1 MDDLCLRMLDRFQH
15 DLPICAEPYQAMAD
29 ELGCTEDDILQRLA
43 QLNERKA
50 LSRVGPV
57 FEHSLA
63 GASTLVALA
72 VPAERIEEV
81 AAQIN
86 AFDEV
91 NHNYLREHDWNLWF
105 VLTGPS
111 REHLDQT
118 LEKIEQL
125 TGLTPLDLPMLTAYQ
140 IDLGFALGQH
150 SQVPT

>member
-1 MDDLCLRMLDRFQH
+1 MDELCLRMLDRFQH
-15 DLPICAEPYQAMAD
+15 DLPICAQPYQAIANEMGCSEAD
-29 ELGCTEDDILQRLA
+29 IFQRLE
-43 QLNERKA
+43 QLSQLKA

-72 VPAERIEEV
+72 VPEARIEEV

-105 VLTGPS
+105 VMTGPD
-111 REHLDQT
+111 REHLDQV
-118 LEKIEQL
+118 LVRIQQL

-140 IDLGFALGQH
+140 INLGFALGKD
-150 SQVPT
+150 SQVPS

>member
-29 ELGCTEDDILQRLA
+29 ELGCTEEDILQRLA
-43 QLNERKA
+43 QLNQHKA

-72 VPAERIEEV
+72 VPQARIEEV

-91 NHNYLREHDWNLWF
+91 NHNYLREHEWNLWF
-105 VLTGPS
+105 VMTGPS

-118 LEKIEQL
+118 LARIEQL

-140 IDLGFALGQH
+140 INLGFALGKD

>member
-15 DLPICAEPYQAMAD
+15 DLPICARPYQAMAD
-29 ELGCTEDDILQRLA
+29 ELGCTEEDIFQRLE
-43 QLNERKA
+43 QLKQRQA

-72 VPAERIEEV
+72 VPEARIEEV

-105 VLTGPS
+105 VLSGPS

-118 LEKIEQL
+118 LSKIEQI

-140 IDLGFALGQH
+140 INLGFALGKD
-150 SQVPT
+150 SQVPS

>member
-15 DLPICAEPYQAMAD
+15 HLPICAEPYQAMAD
-29 ELGCTEDDILQRLA
+29 ELGCTEADILQRLK
-43 QLNERKA
+43 QLKERKA

-57 FEHSLA
+57 FDHTRA

-72 VPAERIEEV
+72 VPEARIEEV
-81 AAQIN
+81 AEQIN
-86 AFDEV
+86 ALDEV

-118 LEKIEQL
+118 LVKIERI
-125 TGLTPLDLPMLTAYQ
+125 TGLTPLDLPMLTEYQ
-140 IDLGFALGQH
+140 INLGFALGKD
-150 SQVPT
+150 SQVPS

>member
-1 MDDLCLRMLDRFQH
+1 MDELCLRMLDLFQH
-15 DLPICAEPYQAMAD
+15 DLPICAQPYQAMAD
-29 ELGCTEDDILQRLA
+29 ELGCTEEAILQRLE
-43 QLNERKA
+43 QLNQRKA

-72 VPAERIEEV
+72 VPEDRIEEV

-91 NHNYLREHDWNLWF
+91 NHNYLREHAWNLWF
-105 VLTGPS
+105 VMTGPD
-111 REHLDQT
+111 RQHLDQA
-118 LEKIEQL
+118 LLRIQQI

-140 IDLGFALGQH
+140 INLGFALGKD

>member
-15 DLPICAEPYQAMAD
+15 DLPICAEPYQAMAE
-29 ELGCTEDDILQRLA
+29 ELGCSEEDIFQRLE
-43 QLNERKA
+43 QLNQRQA

-57 FEHSLA
+57 FDHSVA

-72 VPAERIEEV
+72 VPEARIEQV

-86 AFDEV
+86 ALNEV

-105 VLTGPS
+105 VLPGPI
-111 REHLDQT
+111 RAHLDQT
-118 LEKIEQL
+118 LGHIHQQ

-140 IDLGFALGQH
+140 INLGFALGKD
-150 SQVPT
+150 SQVPS

>member
-15 DLPICAEPYQAMAD
+15 DLPICAHPYQAMAD
-29 ELGCTEDDILQRLA
+29 ELGCTEEDIFQRLE
-43 QLNERKA
+43 QLKQRQA

-72 VPAERIEEV
+72 VPEARIEEV

-118 LEKIEQL
+118 LSKIEQI
-125 TGLTPLDLPMLTAYQ
+125 TGLTSLDLPMLTAYQ
-140 IDLGFALGQH
+140 INLGFALGKD
-150 SQVPT
+150 SQVPS

>member
-72 VPAERIEEV
+72 VPADRVEEV

>member
-1 MDDLCLRMLDRFQH
+1 
-15 DLPICAEPYQAMAD
+15 
-29 ELGCTEDDILQRLA
+29 
-43 QLNERKA
+43 
-50 LSRVGPV
+50 
-57 FEHSLA
+57 
-63 GASTLVALA
+63 ASTLVALA

-105 VLTGPS
+105 VLTGPN

-118 LEKIEQL
+118 LVKIEQL
-125 TGLTPLDLPMLTAYQ
+125 TGLKPLDLPMLTAYQ
-140 IDLGFALGQH
+140 INLGFALGKD

>member
-15 DLPICAEPYQAMAD
+15 DLPICAEPYQAIAD

-72 VPAERIEEV
+72 VPDDRIEEV

>member
-15 DLPICAEPYQAMAD
+15 DLPICAEPYQVMAV
-29 ELGCTEDDILQRLA
+29 ELGCTEDDILQRLE
-43 QLNERKA
+43 QLNQRKA

-63 GASTLVALA
+63 GASTLVALS
-72 VPAERIEEV
+72 VPQERIEEV

-91 NHNYLREHDWNLWF
+91 NHNYLREHAWNLWF

-118 LEKIEQL
+118 LAKIEQL

-140 IDLGFALGQH
+140 INLGFALGKD
-150 SQVPT
+150 SQVPS

>member
-15 DLPICAEPYQAMAD
+15 DLPICAAPYQAMAD
-29 ELGCTEDDILQRLA
+29 ELGCTEDDILQRLTL
-43 QLNERKA
+43 LNQRKA

-57 FEHSLA
+57 FEHSRA

-72 VPAERIEEV
+72 VPEARIEEV

-91 NHNYLREHDWNLWF
+91 NHNYLREHNWNLWF

-140 IDLGFALGQH
+140 IDLGFALGKN

>member
-15 DLPICAEPYQAMAD
+15 DLPICARPYQAMAD
-29 ELGCTEDDILQRLA
+29 ELGCTEEAIFQRLE
-43 QLNERKA
+43 QLKQRQA

-72 VPAERIEEV
+72 VPEARIEEV

-105 VLTGPS
+105 VLPGPS

-118 LEKIEQL
+118 LSKIEQI

-140 IDLGFALGQH
+140 INLGFALGKD
-150 SQVPT
+150 SQVPS

>member
-15 DLPICAEPYQAMAD
+15 DLPICAEPYQAIAD

-43 QLNERKA
+43 QLNQRKA

>member
-1 MDDLCLRMLDRFQH
+1 MDELCLRMLDRYQH
-15 DLPICAEPYQAMAD
+15 GLPICAEPYQAMAD
-29 ELGCTEDDILQRLA
+29 ELGCTETDILQRLE
-43 QLNERKA
+43 QLKDRQA

-57 FEHSLA
+57 FDHSLA
-63 GASTLVALA
+63 GASTLAALA
-72 VPAERIEEV
+72 VPQARIEEV

-86 AFDEV
+86 ALDEV

-118 LEKIEQL
+118 LVNIEQL

-140 IDLGFALGQH
+140 IDLGFALGKN
-150 SQVPT
+150 SQVPS